1 MNLLFVCSGNT
12 CRSPLAVAAWQT
24 FAPLEL
30 SDIDASSAGLAAIDE
45 VPATPHAIEAARAWG
60 IDLSPHRSRRL
71 TPEILDEADLV
82 LCMTPD
88 HVEFCQSLTADPG
101 RVQLL
106 ASYKLPAREQY
117 ERTWF
122 EPLIAEAGIAIEDD
136 DSILDPFGG
145 SAEAYDACATQIRRC
160 IIGLAQALSESR
172 NGRSSREE

>member
-30 SDIDASSAGLAAIDE
+30 GGIHATSAGLAAVE
-45 VPATPHAIEAARAWG
+45 GVPATSHAVEAAQTWG
-60 IDLSPHRSRRL
+60 YDLGPHRARRV
-71 TPEILDEADLV
+71 TPQALEEADLV

-88 HVEFCQSLTADPG
+88 HVEYCQCLTADPG

-106 ASYKLPAREQY
+106 AAFKSPPRERQ
-117 ERTWF
+117 ERSWF
-122 EPLIAEAGIAIEDD
+122 EPLIEEAGLAIEDD

-145 SAEAYDACATQIRRC
+145 SSEAYEACAIQIRRC
-160 IIGLAQALSESR
+160 VIGLAQALSETR
-172 NGRSSREE
+172 RLRDEQGE